1 MMLTDGHIKLGEQ
14 ISAEQLLFAEIWLT
28 QLCELRTLE
37 LLRQGVQS
45 MSLKTL
51 EPNCG
56 DVMIEIPRLL
66 YCSCGIPVI
75 FLTHGATVSWCVPHT
90 Q

>member
-37 LLRQGVQS
+37 LLRQGVQL
-45 MSLKTL
+45 MSLKAL

-56 DVMIEIPRLL
+56 DVMI
-66 YCSCGIPVI
+66 
-75 FLTHGATVSWCVPHT
+75 
-90 Q
+90 